1 MDFAEE
7 WIEPLIIMIVVGVVA
22 VLGAT
27 VFYQYLDKARL
38 TLSVAALDKARDTL
52 KNYKAEHRSFPAS
65 LDFSNCSD
73 QDHFVVLS
81 CDDIKADI
89 NSFVSYVASVVEV
102 AVVVGDKVNAGDV
115 LFRLDDRQRKADR
128 SAADDQKIIMDAT
141 KEAGAYQRNLVK
153 NSEDQL
159 LADLKS
165 KGMQANTPADMKPFQ
180 DKVASVYQ
188 DFKPKMGDVLQKL
201 LDATK

>member
-81 CDDIKADI
+81 CDDLKAGI
-89 NSFVSYVASVVEV
+89 NSFVSY
-102 AVVVGDKVNAGDV
+102 AGTAETFV
-115 LFRLDDRQRKADR
+115 LKAKAKD
-128 SAADDQKIIMDAT
+128 SYGTFIT
-141 KEAGAYQRNLVK
+141 VTESTTSY
-153 NSEDQL
+153 
-159 LADLKS
+159 
-165 KGMQANTPADMKPFQ
+165 
-180 DKVASVYQ
+180 
-188 DFKPKMGDVLQKL
+188 
-201 LDATK
+201 